1 MKLITETHIEEFA
14 LEELAKLGW
23 GYAYGPDIS
32 PEGSNPARSSF
43 EDVVLADKLRSAVSK
58 INPHIPADALEQA
71 VQKVIRIY
79 SPDLIH
85 NNETFHELLIEKV
98 RIPYQQDGFERS
110 HEIALV
116 DFDNP
121 LNNDFLAVNQFTI
134 VQNNQNKRPD
144 VILFI
149 NGLPLIV
156 IELKNPA
163 EDNATISSAYNQIE
177 TYKAVIPSLFTYNE
191 ICVISDGLEC
201 KAGSLSAGEGR
212 FVPWKSIDGEKDAS
226 RFIPQVETLIKGM
239 LNPAALLDIVRNFI
253 VFEKSRKEDP
263 VTGITQVVTV
273 KKLAAYHQYYAVNKA
288 VTQTINAASPTG
300 DRKGGVVW
308 HTTGSGKSLLMVFFT
323 GKLVLSLNN
332 PTIVVITDR
341 NDLDDQLF
349 DTFANSTQLLRQE
362 PHQAES
368 RDDIKKL
375 LKVAS
380 GGIIFTTIHKFWPD
394 EGKEVYD
401 ELSDRQNIVVIADEA
416 HRTQY
421 GFEAKY
427 KDVVNKSTG
436 EVVGK
441 RIAYGFAKYL
451 RDALPNATYI
461 GFTGTPIESSDVNT
475 PAVFG
480 KYVDIYDISQ
490 SIADKTTVKIYYES
504 RLAKVNLNEDGKRLI
519 GEFDKELEESEE
531 LSEAEKAKAKWSKL
545 EAIIGNKERL
555 KNLASDIV
563 THFEER
569 RATMDGKAMIVAM
582 SRRIAVDLYNEIIN
596 IKPEWHSDDFNE
608 GSVKVIM
615 TAVSSDGPVMAK
627 HHTTKNQRKTLA
639 DRMKNPVDSL
649 KIVIVRDMWLTGFD
663 VPCLNTMYID
673 KPMRGHT
680 LMQTISR
687 VNRVFQDKPGGLIVD
702 YLGIATDMKKA
713 LSFYSDS
720 GGKGEPAEDL
730 DKAVDVMLEKLEVVT
745 QMFAEKSKSE
755 SDILLE
761 EPSAYINGAFDYKR
775 FFTASSRD
783 KLSIILQSEEH
794 ILGLDDGK
802 ARFIKEVTLLSQA
815 FSLSIS
821 KTEAAAI
828 TELVAFF
835 QAVKARLTKFTG
847 TGSGERDL
855 NLETIIKQIVNEAI
869 SSEKVVDIFDAAGLK
884 RPEIPILSE
893 EFMLEIQGMKHKNLA
908 LELLKKILNDEIKS
922 RLKTNLVKGK
932 ALLEMLEASI
942 KRYQNNLLSTAE
954 IIQELINIA
963 KEVKE
968 ADKQGQKLGLTTDE
982 VAFYNALEVNESAV
996 QVLGDDT
1003 LKHIAREIA
1012 DKVRSNATID
1022 WTIRESARANL
1033 MRLVSRTLR
1042 KYGYPPDMQQ
1052 KAIDT
1057 VLKQAELMADFWV
1070 KEG

>member
-1 MKLITETHIEEFA
+1 VKPITESHIEKFA
-14 LEELAKLGW
+14 LEELGKLGW
-23 GYAYGPDIS
+23 SYAYGPDIS
-32 PEGSNPARSSF
+32 PEGACAARSSF
-43 EDVVLADKLRSAVSK
+43 EDVILSDKLRSAVSK

-71 VQKVIRIY
+71 VQKVLRIY
-79 SPDLIH
+79 SPDLLH

-121 LNNDFLAVNQFTI
+121 LNNDFLAVNQFAI
-134 VQNNQNKRPD
+134 LQNNQNKRPD
-144 VILFI
+144 IILFI
-149 NGLPLIV
+149 NGLPLVV

-163 EDNATISSAYNQIE
+163 EENADIHSAYNQIE

-239 LNPAALLDIVRNFI
+239 LNPAALLDIIRNFI

-288 VTQTINAASPTG
+288 VIQTLKAASPTG

-308 HTTGSGKSLLMVFFT
+308 HTTGSGKSLSMVFFT
-323 GKLVLSLNN
+323 GKLVLRLNN

-368 RDDIKKL
+368 RHDIKKL

-394 EGKEVYD
+394 EAKEVYD

-427 KDVVNKSTG
+427 KDVVDKSTG
-436 EVVGK
+436 EVIGK
-441 RIAYGFAKYL
+441 RVAYGFAKYL

-504 RLAKVNLNEDGKRLI
+504 RLAKVNLNEEGKRLI
-519 GEFDKELEESEE
+519 GEFDNELEEGEE

-563 THFEER
+563 TLFEER

-582 SRRIAVDLYNEIIN
+582 SRRIAVDLYNEIIK

-608 GSVKVIM
+608 GSIKVIM

-627 HHTTKNQRKTLA
+627 HHTTKTQRKTLA
-639 DRMKNPVDSL
+639 DRMKDPADSL

-755 SDILLE
+755 SDILFE

-775 FFTASSRD
+775 FYTASSRD

-794 ILGLDDGK
+794 IIGLDDGK

-821 KTEAAAI
+821 KPEAAAI

-835 QAVKARLTKFTG
+835 QAVRARLTKFTG

-855 NLETIIKQIVNEAI
+855 NLESIIKQIVNEAI

-968 ADKQGQKLGLTTDE
+968 ADKQGEKLGLSTDE

-1070 KEG
+1070 KE